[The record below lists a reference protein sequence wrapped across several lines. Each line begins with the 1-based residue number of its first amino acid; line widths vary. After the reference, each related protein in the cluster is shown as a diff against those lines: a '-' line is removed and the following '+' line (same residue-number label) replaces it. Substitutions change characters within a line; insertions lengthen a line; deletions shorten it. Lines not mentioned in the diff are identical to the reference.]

1 MLFTSLLSA
10 SLLSASALGAAIL
23 AERENSNVAITM
35 YTDQNCRGTAARI
48 SNVQYDHQN
57 VAPQNFL
64 YFSFRVEGRALR
76 SDEQLDFSRAAGS
89 DLCALFKNSFGPLA
103 VGCYNNEAVTCF
115 RLTKH

>member
-23 AERENSNVAITM
+23 TERENSNVAITM
-35 YTDQNCRGTAARI
+35 YTGARCGGTTART

-64 YFSFRVEGRALR
+64 YYSFRVEGRALR

-89 DLCALFKNSFGPLA
+89 DLCGLFKNSFGPLA
-103 VGCYNNEAVTCF
+103 VGCYDNEAVTCF
-115 RLTKH
+115 RLIKN